1 MYVRQNIFL
10 GAGETTQS
18 AIYLLC
24 KDEDSSSIPS
34 NYVKRG
40 GPICT
45 SRDLSDGEVETD
57 FHSSWPASPAGHQG
71 VWGSVR
77 DCSPLS
83 HPPKVELTG
92 ENMCTHTHANITH
105 SATHSPHFS
114 IVHVM
119 GSIWNTYLVV
129 RTWLWT
135 GTSNTCDAP
144 CSSASGFS

>member
-1 MYVRQNIFL
+1 MWVRQNIFL

-18 AIYLLC
+18 AMCCHARMRIRVQSPATMWKGGHVLR
-24 KDEDSSSIPS
+24 IPWS
-34 NYVKRG
+34 QWWRSG
-40 GPICT
+40 QM
-45 SRDLSDGEVETD
+45 D
-57 FHSSWPASPAGHQG
+57 FRSSWPASPADHQG

-92 ENMCTHTHANITH
+92 EGMCTHTDANITH
-105 SATHSPHFS
+105 SATHTPHFS
-114 IVHVM
+114 IVHFM

-129 RTWLWT
+129 RNWLWT
-135 GTSNTCDAP
+135 GTSDTCDTP